1 MNIKK
6 TVTGN
11 TAVMEIEGW
20 LNTQTASELGEALE
34 TLESNVTELIID
46 MSALEYISS
55 SGLRKIVKVF
65 NPLEYVSDKT
75 FEELDDGG
83 MGISMIKQAADNVSY
98 EYKNGRNILTLDF
111 YGESE

>member
-34 TLESNVTELIID
+34 MLESNVTELIVD
-46 MSALEYISS
+46 MSTLEYISS
-55 SGLRKIVKVF
+55 SGLRQIVAAYKKMDGHLTIKNVSPEIMDVF
-65 NPLEYVSDKT
+65 NMTGLSKK
-75 FEELDDGG
+75 LH
-83 MGISMIKQAADNVSY
+83 II
-98 EYKNGRNILTLDF
+98 
-111 YGESE
+111 